1 MKREAAGK
9 SMSLKEFYQ
18 NIDQVSGNRFSIL
31 RNAIKSFTEK
41 QAAQASAGL
50 AYYALFSIFPLL
62 LVFIAAGSFFLDTTQ
77 VFQTVTRFVQQ
88 ALPISK
94 QAINENLQHILE
106 ERGTAGIASIL
117 TLLWSAS
124 GMFTSLA
131 YNINLAWPH
140 AARRSFLQNRIVGLW
155 MIVGLIGLIILSLAL
170 SWITDRLPFMHFEHA
185 SSFNL
190 ILLRLISGLG
200 SWLMIF
206 LVFLTLYHWI
216 PTPRVKWSATL
227 AGALIASL
235 AWKAVTA
242 GFAWY
247 LGSSFGQY
255 QLVYGSLGAIVAFL
269 FLIYII
275 SLITLFG
282 AHLSAAIEGWEKDKV
297 NAAAV

>member
-1 MKREAAGK
+1 MY
-9 SMSLKEFYQ
+9 LKEFYQ
-18 NIDQVSGNRFSIL
+18 NVNHLSGDRFNIL
-31 RNAIKSFTEK
+31 KHAFRTFTEK

-62 LVFIAAGSFFLDTTQ
+62 FVFIAGGSYFLDRSQ
-77 VFQTVTRFVQQ
+77 VFDTVTQFLQQ

-94 QAINENLQHILE
+94 QAINENLYEILD
-106 ERGTAGIASIL
+106 ERQTAGIISIL

-131 YNINLAWPH
+131 YNINLAWTR
-140 AARRSFLQNRIVGLW
+140 ASRRNFLQNRLVGLW
-155 MIVGLIGLIILSLAL
+155 MIVGLIVLIILSLVL
-170 SWITDRLPFMHFEHA
+170 SWITHRLPFMDIANA
-185 SSFNL
+185 SSSAL
-190 ILLRLISGLG
+190 ILLRLISGFG

-206 LVFLTLYHWI
+206 LVFFTLYHWI
-216 PTPRVKWSATL
+216 PTLRVKWSATL
-227 AGALIASL
+227 WGALVASL

-247 LGSSFGQY
+247 VDSSFGQY
-255 QLVYGSLGAIVAFL
+255 QLVYGSLGAVVAFL

-297 NAAAV
+297 NAVAA

>member
-1 MKREAAGK
+1 MTQHK
-9 SMSLKEFYQ
+9 FYQ
-18 NIDQVSGNRFSIL
+18 QINKWSGNRFVIL
-31 RNAIKSFTEK
+31 RKAISTFTNK

-62 LVFIAAGSFFLDTTQ
+62 LVFIAAGSFFLDTRQ
-77 VFQTVTRFVQQ
+77 VFQMVTQFIQQ

-94 QAINENLQHILE
+94 QAINQNLE
-106 ERGTAGIASIL
+106 EILQKRGTAGIVSIL

-131 YNINLAWPH
+131 HNINLAWPH
-140 AARRSFLQNRIVGLW
+140 ASRRSFIQNRLVGLW
-155 MIVGLIGLIILSLAL
+155 MIIGLIGLIAFSLVL
-170 SWITDRLPFMHFEHA
+170 SWITNRLPFMA
-185 SSFNL
+185 IARGSPSSL
-190 ILLRLISGLG
+190 VWWRLISAFG
-200 SWLMIF
+200 SWLIIF
-206 LVFLTLYHWI
+206 LVFLSLYQWI
-216 PTPRVKWSATL
+216 PTLHVKWNAVIW
-227 AGALIASL
+227 GALAASL
-235 AWKAVTA
+235 GWKAVTA

-282 AHLSAAIEGWEKDKV
+282 AHLSAAIEDWEEKQV
-297 NAAAV
+297 NALTA

>member
-1 MKREAAGK
+1 
-9 SMSLKEFYQ
+9 MSLEELYQ
-18 NIDQVSGNRFSIL
+18 RIDRLSGDRLNIL
-31 RNAIKSFTEK
+31 KNAIENFTEK

-62 LVFIAAGSFFLDTTQ
+62 LVFVAGGSYFLDSEQ
-77 VFQTVTRFVQQ
+77 VFNTVTQFVQQ

-94 QAINENLQHILE
+94 QAINENLRQVLDA
-106 ERGTAGIASIL
+106 RGTAGIFSLLI
-117 TLLWSAS
+117 LLWSAS

-131 YNINLAWPH
+131 YNINLAWPR
-140 AARRSFLQNRIVGLW
+140 ASRRSFLQNRLVGLW
-155 MIVGLIGLIILSLAL
+155 MIVGLIGLIILSLFL
-170 SWITDRLPFMHFEHA
+170 SWVTSRLPFMNFA
-185 SSFNL
+185 SDTSPSHLF
-190 ILLRLISGLG
+190 IFRLISALG
-200 SWLMIF
+200 SWLIIF
-206 LVFLTLYHWI
+206 LVFLTLYHGV
-216 PTPRVKWSATL
+216 PTKRVKWSATIW
-227 AGALIASL
+227 GALIASL

-282 AHLSAAIEGWEKDKV
+282 AHLSAAIEGWEKDQV
-297 NAAAV
+297 SAAAA

>member
-1 MKREAAGK
+1 ML
-9 SMSLKEFYQ
+9 LKDFYQ
-18 NIDQVSGNRFSIL
+18 KIDRLSGDRLDIL
-31 RNAIKSFTEK
+31 KNAVRNFTEK

-62 LVFIAAGSFFLDTTQ
+62 LVFIAGGSYFLDRNQ
-77 VFQTVTRFVQQ
+77 VFNTVTQFVQQ

-94 QAINENLQHILE
+94 QAINENLRQVLE
-106 ERGTAGIASIL
+106 ERGTAGIFSLLI
-117 TLLWSAS
+117 LLWSAS

-131 YNINLAWPH
+131 YNINLAWPR
-140 AARRSFLQNRIVGLW
+140 ASRRNFLQNRLIGLW
-155 MIVGLIGLIILSLAL
+155 MIVGLIGLIILSLTL
-170 SWITDRLPFMHFEHA
+170 SWITRRLPFMNIA
-185 SSFNL
+185 DATPSDL
-190 ILLRLISGLG
+190 VALRLISGFG

-216 PTPRVKWSATL
+216 PTMRVKWSATVW
-227 AGALIASL
+227 GALIASL
-235 AWKAVTA
+235 AWKVVAA

-282 AHLSAAIEGWEKDKV
+282 AHLSAAIEGWEKDQV
-297 NAAAV
+297 TPAAA

>member
-1 MKREAAGK
+1 MKLEELYQKIDHLSGERLTI
-9 SMSLKEFYQ
+9 LKNAVQ
-18 NIDQVSGNRFSIL
+18 N
-31 RNAIKSFTEK
+31 FTEK

-62 LVFIAAGSFFLDTTQ
+62 LVFVAGGSYFLDSDQ
-77 VFQTVTRFVQQ
+77 VFNTVTQFVQQ

-94 QAINENLQHILE
+94 AAINENLRQVLE
-106 ERGTAGIASIL
+106 ERGTAGIFSLLI
-117 TLLWSAS
+117 LLWSAS

-131 YNINLAWPH
+131 YNINLAWPR
-140 AARRSFLQNRIVGLW
+140 ASRRSFLQNRLIGLW
-155 MIVGLIGLIILSLAL
+155 MIVGLIGLIILSLFL
-170 SWITDRLPFMHFEHA
+170 SWITSRLPFMNIANDTSPSHLF
-185 SSFNL
+185 F
-190 ILLRLISGLG
+190 LRLISAIG
-200 SWLMIF
+200 SWLIIF
-206 LVFLTLYHWI
+206 LVFLTLYHRI
-216 PTPRVKWSATL
+216 PTKRVKWSATIW
-227 AGALIASL
+227 GALIASI

-282 AHLSAAIEGWEKDKV
+282 AHLSAAIEGWEKEQV
-297 NAAAV
+297 TALAA